1 MSGEN
6 VAGVLAKTEDG
17 VEIVHG
23 TGVALWTIGICG
35 LGSWE
40 PRAVQRPRYEGPFV
54 FVAGVGPRGSE
65 YIPIINGVARG
76 LWADREKLERSMSDA
91 AYLSIKAQSAAKLG
105 AGGGA
110 VPC

>member
-23 TGVALWTIGICG
+23 AVVALWTISICG

-40 PRAVQRPRYEGPFV
+40 PRSVQFPWYEGPFV
-54 FVAGVGPRGSE
+54 LVSGVGPRGSE

-91 AYLSIKAQSAAKLG
+91 AYVSIKAQSAAPKG
-105 AGGGA
+105 RKA
-110 VPC
+110 VVT